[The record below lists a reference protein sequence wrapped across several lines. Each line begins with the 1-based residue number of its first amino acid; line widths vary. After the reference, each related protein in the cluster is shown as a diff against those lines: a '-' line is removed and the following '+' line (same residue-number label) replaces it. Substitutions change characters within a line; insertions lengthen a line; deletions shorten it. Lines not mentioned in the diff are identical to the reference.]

1 MLLAAHAQ
9 LMAGV
14 TDRAQT
20 LLDQSLPSLD
30 DAPLRAQ
37 ATRMQGVIRFS
48 DGHGGETPSLLF
60 QAAMG
65 LKDTD
70 LRLAREV
77 LMEAFEAAMWAGR
90 LTSGTTPL
98 AVAQAARDVPAPD
111 GDGHVGSLVLTAYT
125 ARMTDSYASA
135 VEMWRRAIAAYD
147 EELRGQPELKWD
159 GVVWNATGELLDF
172 EGHYA
177 TARAWAR
184 VSREQG
190 ALAMLPNA
198 LSALSWCEVLAGRI
212 EAAEALVAE
221 AEEITSATG
230 APATP
235 GASEILRLGIPCWRG
250 GERQARPLADSV
262 AAEALARG
270 QGLGLT
276 IVEYLLTILE
286 LGLGR
291 YEEARPHALRVF
303 EEDVPWFGTYA
314 LADMVEATVRT
325 GDEDAARS
333 ALDRLRERASGSRTP
348 WALGLLLR
356 AGALLASDDTA
367 EALYRE
373 SLDQLGHSG
382 LATELART
390 HLLYGEWLRRS
401 RRRRD
406 ARVHLRAAHQI
417 FEAMGAAA
425 FAHRARVELLA
436 TGEHA
441 RARAPE
447 TRDQLTPQEQQ
458 IARLAAEGES
468 NAQIAA
474 QLFISPHT
482 VAYHLHKVF
491 GKLNVTSRNA
501 LSRALGDQ
509 LTPAPPY
516 GLEPRAAPTMVES

>member
-9 LMAGV
+9 LMAGA

-20 LLDQSLPSLD
+20 LLDRSLPNLD

-37 ATRMQGVIRFS
+37 AMRMQGVIRFS

-70 LRLAREV
+70 PRLAREV

-98 AVAQAARDVPAPD
+98 AVAEAARDVPAPD
-111 GDGHVGSLVLTAYT
+111 GDDHVGSLLLTAYT
-125 ARMTDSYASA
+125 VRLTDSYASA
-135 VEMWRRAIAAYD
+135 VEAWRRAIAAYV
-147 EELRGQPELKWD
+147 EEPRGQPELKWD

-212 EAAEALVAE
+212 EAAEALIAE
-221 AEEITSATG
+221 AEEIASATG

-235 GASEILRLGIPCWRG
+235 GASEILKLGILCWRG
-250 GERQARPLADSV
+250 DERKTRPVADSV

-270 QGLGLT
+270 QGLGMT

-291 YEEARPHALRVF
+291 YEEARLHALRVF
-303 EEDVPWFGTYA
+303 EEDVLWFGTYA

-333 ALDRLRERASGSRTP
+333 ALDRLSERADASRTP

-367 EALYRE
+367 ELSIANR
-373 SLDQLGHSG
+373 STTS
-382 LATELART
+382 AIPAWRPSSRARICST
-390 HLLYGEWLRRS
+390 ANGCGG
-401 RRRRD
+401 
-406 ARVHLRAAHQI
+406 RA
-417 FEAMGAAA
+417 GAATHGYISEPPTRSSKRWERPHSRTVRGSSCWPRA
-425 FAHRARVELLA
+425 NTRAHEHRRPA
-436 TGEHA
+436 T
-441 RARAPE
+441 
-447 TRDQLTPQEQQ
+447 
-458 IARLAAEGES
+458 S
-468 NAQIAA
+468 
-474 QLFISPHT
+474 SPHR
-482 VAYHLHKVF
+482 
-491 GKLNVTSRNA
+491 NSR
-501 LSRALGDQ
+501 SPGS
-509 LTPAPPY
+509 P
-516 GLEPRAAPTMVES
+516 PRASPTLGSRPSCSSAPTPSPTTCTRCSES

>member
-9 LMAGV
+9 MMAGA
-14 TDRAQT
+14 TDQAQA
-20 LLDQSLPSLD
+20 LLDQSLPDLS

-37 ATRMQGVIRFS
+37 AMRMQGVIRFS
-48 DGHGGETPSLLF
+48 DGRGGETPSLLF

-65 LKDTD
+65 LQDTD
-70 LRLAREV
+70 PRLAREV
-77 LMEAFEAAMWAGR
+77 LMEALEAAMWAGR

-98 AVAQAARDVPAPD
+98 AVAQAAREMPGPD
-111 GDGHVGSLVLTAYT
+111 GDDHVGSLLLTAYT
-125 ARMTDSYASA
+125 RRLTDGYPSA
-135 VEMWRRAIAAYD
+135 VDAWRRAIGAYAD
-147 EELRGQPELKWD
+147 ELRGQPELKWD
-159 GVVWNATGELLDF
+159 GLVWNATGELLDF

-177 TARAWAR
+177 TAGEWAR

-190 ALAMLPNA
+190 ALATLPGALNA
-198 LSALSWCEVLAGRI
+198 LAWCEVLAGRI
-212 EAAEALVAE
+212 EAAETLVVE
-221 AEEITSATG
+221 AEGIARATG

-235 GASEILRLGIPCWRG
+235 GASEILKLGILCWRG
-250 GERQARPLADSV
+250 DERKVRPVADGV
-262 AAEALARG
+262 AAEAVARG
-270 QGLGLT
+270 QGLGIT
-276 IVEYLLTILE
+276 IIEYLLTILE

-291 YEEARPHALRVF
+291 YEEARLHALRVF
-303 EEDVPWFGTYA
+303 EEDVLWFGTYV
-314 LADMVEATVRT
+314 LADVVEAT
-325 GDEDAARS
+325 ARS
-333 ALDRLRERASGSRTP
+333 GDADGAEAAQERLRERAQATRTP
-348 WALGLLLR
+348 WALGLL
-356 AGALLASDDTA
+356 ADAMLASDDRA
-367 EALYRE
+367 ENAYRE
-373 SLDQLGHSG
+373 SLDHLGHSG

-390 HLLYGEWLRRS
+390 HLLYGEWLRRL

-406 ARVHLRAAHQI
+406 ARVHLRAAHQM
-417 FEAMGAAA
+417 FGAMGAAA
-425 FAHRARVELLA
+425 FAQRARVELLA

-441 RARAPE
+441 RVRAPE

-491 GKLNVTSRNA
+491 GKLDVSSRNQ

-509 LTPAPPY
+509 LASTPPY